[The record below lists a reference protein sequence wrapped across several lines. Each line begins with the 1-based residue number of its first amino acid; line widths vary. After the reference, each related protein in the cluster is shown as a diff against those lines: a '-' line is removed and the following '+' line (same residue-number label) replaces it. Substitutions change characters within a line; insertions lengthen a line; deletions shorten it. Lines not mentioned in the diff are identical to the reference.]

1 MTAAKP
7 KRTAAKKASGKS
19 RAASKAKAPKK
30 TAAKVDR
37 GVEAKPAPRPKRKSK
52 ISVAKIAE
60 MRRKGATWAEV
71 VEATGL
77 KLKSTGFGKLLAEA
91 GYDRAGRKGG
101 QGASKAVAFGP
112 SLLNR

>member
-1 MTAAKP
+1 MTKPKRPAAKKVDGSAAALAAKP
-7 KRTAAKKASGKS
+7 VG
-19 RAASKAKAPKK
+19 
-30 TAAKVDR
+30 
-37 GVEAKPAPRPKRKSK
+37 RPKRKSK

-77 KLKSTGFGKLLAEA
+77 KLKSTGFAHLLAES

-101 QGASKAVAFGP
+101 QGASKATAFGP
-112 SLLNR
+112 SLLDR